1 MSKKKTFPSNSHLN
15 TVYMTN
21 EYVLEVE
28 RPVLRNLKFFKN
40 LWGVIQI
47 ILCGGA
53 AFTLTYAMKQSLFVI
68 SGEGT

>member
-1 MSKKKTFPSNSHLN
+1 
-15 TVYMTN
+15 MTN